1 VVGRGFAVEIR
12 HTINKAGIALIIDM
26 RKDLSHD
33 NSQSGR
39 LPTLIGDLNYKS
51 VDAVAC
57 NPYAICGPVC
67 EDDGRRRQGCCFPWP
82 ITNVAAMSSDL
93 VGLAGPGLACLAR
106 SRSVRQ
112 LWYRNESAC
121 TGAPFL
127 QHCRQRLGQANGADL

>member
-33 NSQSGR
+33 NGQSGR

-51 VDAVAC
+51 VDAVAR
-57 NPYAICGPVC
+57 NPYAICGQVC
-67 EDDGRRRQGCCFPWP
+67 DDDGRPRRGCCFPWP
-82 ITNVAAMSSDL
+82 MTDVAAMSSDL
-93 VGLAGPGLACLAR
+93 ARLAGPGLARLVR

-112 LWYRNESAC
+112 L
-121 TGAPFL
+121 
-127 QHCRQRLGQANGADL
+127 